1 MRLQLEFLWKI
12 AVEGEMLHIYKP
24 QCACFC
30 PAWLT
35 ARKTDLV
42 NPGGIREEGFPAGCS
57 HGLMSQVVAE

>member
-24 QCACFC
+24 RCACFC

-42 NPGGIREEGFPAGCS
+42 NPGGIREEGFSGVFAWINVTGCS
-57 HGLMSQVVAE
+57 

>member
-1 MRLQLEFLWKI
+1 MHLQLEFLWKI

-35 ARKTDLV
+35 VRKTDLV
-42 NPGGIREEGFPAGCS
+42 NPGGIRKEGFSGVFAWINVTGYS
-57 HGLMSQVVAE
+57 

>member
-42 NPGGIREEGFPAGCS
+42 NPGGIREEGFSGEFAWINVTGCS
-57 HGLMSQVVAE
+57 